1 MSNIELY
8 LDKMKELLNSDIL
21 RKILTY
27 INVDIIKKQKLLKN
41 ELNKEIKEYNN
52 IYFNNLDYIVYRN
65 MKNNLIIKNK
75 KNKNTKYKLI
85 KTKNNNIDD
94 LNNINDLSNLVNSNL
109 IISNEQ
115 LIDKNILLNTS
126 NNIKIIVKYI

>member
-27 INVDIIKKQKLLKN
+27 INIDIIKKQKLLKY

-75 KNKNTKYKLI
+75 RNKNTKYKLI

-115 LIDKNILLNTS
+115 LIDENILLNTS

>member
-21 RKILTY
+21 IKILTY
-27 INVDIIKKQKLLKN
+27 INIDIIKKQKLLKN
-41 ELNKEIKEYNN
+41 ELNNEIKEYNN

-75 KNKNTKYKLI
+75 RNKNTKYKLI

-94 LNNINDLSNLVNSNL
+94 LNNINNLSNLVNSNL
-109 IISNEQ
+109 IISNER
-115 LIDKNILLNTS
+115 LIDENILLNTS

>member
-27 INVDIIKKQKLLKN
+27 INIDIIKKQKLLKN

>member
-27 INVDIIKKQKLLKN
+27 INIDIIKKQKLLKN

-75 KNKNTKYKLI
+75 RNKNTKYKLI

-115 LIDKNILLNTS
+115 LIDENILLNTS

>member
-27 INVDIIKKQKLLKN
+27 INIDIIKKQKLLKN
-41 ELNKEIKEYNN
+41 ELNNEIKEYNN

-75 KNKNTKYKLI
+75 RNKNTKYKLI

-94 LNNINDLSNLVNSNL
+94 LNNINNLSNLVNSNL
-109 IISNEQ
+109 IISNER
-115 LIDKNILLNTS
+115 LIDENILLNTS

>member
-1 MSNIELY
+1 MSNIEFY

-21 RKILTY
+21 IKILTY
-27 INVDIIKKQKLLKN
+27 INIDIIKKQKLLKN
-41 ELNKEIKEYNN
+41 ELNNEIKEYNN

-75 KNKNTKYKLI
+75 RNKNTKYKLI
-85 KTKNNNIDD
+85 KTKNKNIDD

>member
-27 INVDIIKKQKLLKN
+27 INIDIIKKQKLLKN

-65 MKNNLIIKNK
+65 IKNNLIIKNK
-75 KNKNTKYKLI
+75 RNKNTKYKLI

-94 LNNINDLSNLVNSNL
+94 LNNISDLSNLVNSNL

-115 LIDKNILLNTS
+115 LIDENILLNTS

>member
-27 INVDIIKKQKLLKN
+27 INIDIIKKQKLFKN

-75 KNKNTKYKLI
+75 RNKNTKYKLI

-115 LIDKNILLNTS
+115 LIDENILLNTS

>member
-21 RKILTY
+21 IKILSY
-27 INVDIIKKQKLLKN
+27 INIDIIKKQKLLKN

-75 KNKNTKYKLI
+75 RNKNTKYKLI
-85 KTKNNNIDD
+85 KAKNNNIND
-94 LNNINDLSNLVNSNL
+94 LNNIDNLSNLVNSNL
-109 IISNEQ
+109 IISNEE
-115 LIDKNILLNTS
+115 LIDENILLNTS